1 MLLVFILRKRYKV
14 LCKNKTGL
22 FHTRGF
28 FLDISLVNDNETMPR
43 KALPPHAY
51 VNTPL

>member
-1 MLLVFILRKRYKV
+1 MECSENSTF
-14 LCKNKTGL
+14 L
-22 FHTRGF
+22 FHTSGF
-28 FLDISLVNDNETMPR
+28 FLDISLVNDKETMPR